1 MFRFLSRPL
10 SHAVLPLCS
19 AALAATIGALSL
31 APVSAQAA
39 IVEYAD
45 IGGFRTFQ
53 DTSNGRVWADLD
65 NYLDTAGNP
74 LFVNYGAYIA
84 ALQSA
89 GFSWS
94 YGGAV
99 YGLLNT
105 LPLAGNFSAYASIMQ
120 SEFGAN
126 IELIRGRPL
135 ARPDRQQQQC
145 HRLDGAGHA
154 VGHHPEQHGQH
165 RPAQRCTGRHLGLHR
180 QPAGAAA
187 RCRGARAD
195 LAGLGGLRAAGRRGC
210 ASATRRPGLSAA
222 TGAAVRAPL
231 ARYHRG
237 MGSPRRLQPPAIRLG
252 RV

>member
-126 IELIRGRPL
+126 IELIRGITDTGGPWLGQIGNNSSATGWTGQATLSATILNSTANIDRPS
-135 ARPDRQQQQC
+135 A
-145 HRLDGAGHA
+145 A
-154 VGHHPEQHGQH
+154 
-165 RPAQRCTGRHLGLHR
+165 LGGIWAYIDNP
-180 QPAGAAA
+180 QAPPPAAA
-187 RCRGARAD
+187 VPEPTSLALAACGLLAAGVARRRLAARA
-195 LAGLGGLRAAGRRGC
+195 
-210 ASATRRPGLSAA
+210 
-222 TGAAVRAPL
+222 
-231 ARYHRG
+231 
-237 MGSPRRLQPPAIRLG
+237 
-252 RV
+252 